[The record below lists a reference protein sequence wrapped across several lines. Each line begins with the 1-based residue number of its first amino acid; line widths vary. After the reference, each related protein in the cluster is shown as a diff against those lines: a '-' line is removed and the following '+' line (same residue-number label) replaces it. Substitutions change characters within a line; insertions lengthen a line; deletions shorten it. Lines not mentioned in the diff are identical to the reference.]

1 MFSTIINK
9 PEVVRIISFKYF
21 NEIHFNYFRT
31 FKYRNIVYQD
41 FKKLF
46 KIVNK
51 KHLNLYYF
59 KKNVK

>member
-31 FKYRNIVYQD
+31 FKYRNIVYQN

-46 KIVNK
+46 KIVNE
-51 KHLNLYYF
+51 KHLNLYYS